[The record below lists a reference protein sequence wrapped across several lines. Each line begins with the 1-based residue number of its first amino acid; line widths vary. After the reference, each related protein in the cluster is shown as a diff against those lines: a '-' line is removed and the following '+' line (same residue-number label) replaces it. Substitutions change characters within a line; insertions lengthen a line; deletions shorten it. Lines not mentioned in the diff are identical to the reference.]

1 MPQLQKFFKGL
12 SWGLLGL
19 AVLLSSASA
28 SVIDRPFL
36 RMGAVVIVWSASDFF
51 EEDFEAPLVHDFVLL
66 DNVTPGSEGA
76 DIIEG
81 DGVPVNFPFIPTSN
95 GEEAGWPFQIT
106 GQTFGGVYNNN
117 PSFQLLDAADSYTAF
132 DVNNNTD
139 IDLLGAN
146 TRFGFFF
153 VTSNTAFDIYAQA
166 NNLSATGDFTGLGY
180 ENITFNLLHFSPTS
194 PTIGGLSQD
203 PSVGGAG
210 VVIGANGQNSTL
222 DDLTATPTK
231 VFDGGRRTARS
242 RGSIAQQAVGFAP
255 VYQLRGAPINGNNYD
270 LSLGVGKLGAE
281 VIYTIYAP

>member
-106 GQTFGGVYNNN
+106 GQTFGGAYNNN
-117 PSFQLLDAADSYTAF
+117 PSFNSWMQPIAIPLLM
-132 DVNNNTD
+132 
-139 IDLLGAN
+139 
-146 TRFGFFF
+146 
-153 VTSNTAFDIYAQA
+153 
-166 NNLSATGDFTGLGY
+166 
-180 ENITFNLLHFSPTS
+180 
-194 PTIGGLSQD
+194 
-203 PSVGGAG
+203 
-210 VVIGANGQNSTL
+210 
-222 DDLTATPTK
+222 
-231 VFDGGRRTARS
+231 
-242 RGSIAQQAVGFAP
+242 
-255 VYQLRGAPINGNNYD
+255 
-270 LSLGVGKLGAE
+270 
-281 VIYTIYAP
+281 